1 MRPLV
6 IGLGNPLRGDDSAG
20 QRAAELLYHCLEPG
34 AADIRL
40 CHQLTPELAE
50 PLSRAS
56 LAVFIDARDGG
67 EAGEICARRVESFGE
82 TRHTHF
88 LTPGA
93 LLQLAKTLYDS
104 EPRAWLI
111 TISAAQ
117 FEFGAALS
125 PEVERAL
132 PALVDRVCALVAAEG
147 ELPEMPCA
155 S

>member
-1 MRPLV
+1 MKPLV

>member
-1 MRPLV
+1 MKPIV

-20 QRAAELLYHCLEPG
+20 QRAAEALYHCMPAN

-40 CHQLTPELAE
+40 CHQLTPELSE
-50 PLSRAS
+50 PLARAS

-67 EAGEICARRVESFGE
+67 EPGHICAQPIDTGGE

-88 LTPGA
+88 MTPGA
-93 LLQLAKTLYDS
+93 LLALTKALNGRA
-104 EPRAWLI
+104 PHAWLI

-117 FEFGAALS
+117 FDLGAPLS

-132 PALVDRVCALVAAEG
+132 PEVVERVCALVAAETA
-147 ELPEMPCA
+147 LPVMPCA

>member
-1 MRPLV
+1 MKPLV

-93 LLQLAKTLYDS
+93 LLQLARTLYDS

>member
-1 MRPLV
+1 MKSLV

-20 QRAAELLYHCLEPG
+20 QRAAEMSYHCIPPG
-34 AADIRL
+34 DAEVRL

-56 LAVFIDARDGG
+56 LAIFIDARDGG
-67 EAGEICARRVESFGE
+67 EPGSICATPVEGFGE

-93 LLQLAKTLYDS
+93 LVQLARTLYGRT
-104 EPRAWLI
+104 PRAWLI
-111 TISAAQ
+111 TVSAAQ
-117 FEFGAALS
+117 FDFGAPLS
-125 PEVERAL
+125 PEVEAAL
-132 PALVDRVCALVAAEG
+132 PELVERVCALVAAEDSV
-147 ELPEMPCA
+147 PDMPCA